1 MKKIFL
7 LFSLSLFSIGV
18 FAQTNFKLNIQH
30 KLGEENFA
38 LEMSANNNLDQNF
51 KTSRLEYYISEISIS
66 HDDGMKTTIDDLW
79 ILVDASEQTLVDL
92 GEHSISSID
101 KINFHIGVNPEHNHE
116 DPASYPSDHP
126 LAPQFP
132 SMHWG
137 WAFGYRFIAFEG
149 TSGNNFSQTFE
160 LHGLGDEN
168 YFKTE
173 IDVNDVVASNAT
185 EFIINLNADYTRAL
199 ENVQV
204 SAGPIV
210 HGTGYEA
217 QTAIENF
224 RDYVFSYADGVTSTI
239 QFNEVSSFEVF
250 PNPSRDGF
258 ISLSLNSSSK
268 EPYQVSVTDLLGRQ
282 VLFIKNIREGDLQEL
297 FIQTPGFYTVNLMK
311 DGQIGISKKILVQ

>member
-30 KLGEENFA
+30 KLGEEDFA

-79 ILVDASEQTLVDL
+79 ILVDASEPTLVDL

-258 ISLSLNSSSK
+258 ISLSLNSLSK

>member
-30 KLGEENFA
+30 KLGEEDFA

-79 ILVDASEQTLVDL
+79 VLVDASEPTLVDL

-101 KINFHIGVNPEHNHE
+101 KINFHIGVNPEQNHE

-217 QTAIENF
+217 KTAIENF
-224 RDYVFSYADGVTSTI
+224 RDYVFSYANGVTSTVE
-239 QFNEVSSFEVF
+239 FSEVNSFEVF

-258 ISLSLNSSSK
+258 ISLSLNSLSK
-268 EPYQVSVTDLLGRQ
+268 EPYQVSVIDLLGRQ
-282 VLFIKNIREGDLQEL
+282 VLFIKNIRKGDLQEL
-297 FIQTPGFYTVNLMK
+297 FIQTPGFYTINLMK